1 MAIEELEKR
10 FGTLAVQK
18 GFITVDQLFEAIEIQ
33 VKEDLEQG
41 KHRLIGTIL
50 FEHGFITVLQI
61 DNVLKSMAKESKSVL

>member
-50 FEHGFITVLQI
+50 FEHGLITVLQI
-61 DNVLKSMAKESKSVL
+61 DNVLKSMAKQSKSVL

>member
-1 MAIEELEKR
+1 MAIEDLEKR

-18 GFITVDQLFEAIEIQ
+18 GFITADQLFEAIEIQ
-33 VKEDLEQG
+33 VKEDMEAG

-61 DNVLKSMAKESKSVL
+61 DTVLKSMGKESKSVL